1 MRRKRY
7 YRKRRGRKRGR
18 GIAYIYNN
26 RVYLG
31 KKPQKGAGIV
41 SKVSAHLLQNVG
53 NVIGL

>member
-7 YRKRRGRKRGR
+7 YRKRSGRKRGR

-41 SKVSAHLLQNVG
+41 SKVLAHLLQNVG